1 MISIILYNPSIPPNT
16 GNIMRL
22 CSNTGFKL
30 HLIKP
35 LGFSLDNKGLKRA
48 KMDYFADTNPFI
60 HDSFEERIKI
70 LGAENLLVFSKFG
83 KNIYDKA
90 NFTSNSVLLFGSE
103 TKGLP
108 KKIRDAYKDRLFRIP
123 MIESS
128 RSLNLSNAV
137 SIIVYEAWKNLKFCS
152 FK

>member
-48 KMDYFADTNPFI
+48 KMDYFTDTNPVI
-60 HDSFEERIKI
+60 HDSFEECIKI
-70 LGAENLLVFSKFG
+70 LGAENVLVFSKFG
-83 KNIYDKA
+83 RNIYDKA
-90 NFTSNSVLLFGSE
+90 SFTSNSVLLFGSE

-108 KKIRDAYKDRLFRIP
+108 KKIRDDYKDRLFRIP
-123 MIESS
+123 MIEKS